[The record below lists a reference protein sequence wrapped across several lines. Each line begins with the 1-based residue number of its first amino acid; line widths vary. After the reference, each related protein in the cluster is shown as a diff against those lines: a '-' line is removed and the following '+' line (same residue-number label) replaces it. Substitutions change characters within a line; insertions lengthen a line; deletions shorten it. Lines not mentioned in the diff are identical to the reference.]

1 MTMSSSASPLATPAA
16 LPPVDEPSTAKRV
29 LILVMVVLG
38 STLYATTLL
47 IASTLLPQM
56 QGTMSATQDE
66 IAWAMTFNILATAV
80 ATPMTGWLA
89 ARFGRRETMTWS
101 VFLFTFTTLMCGL
114 ADSLETLILWRVL
127 QGALG
132 APVIP
137 LSQTILLDTFPKR
150 QQGLVT
156 SIFGMAVVIGPVI
169 GPTVGGML
177 SELYSWR
184 WAFYMIVPVGLISCV
199 GLRLTLVRD
208 RPTGRT
214 SLDWTG
220 FLSLAVTIAC
230 VQLVLSR
237 GQRLDWFDS
246 EEILLEAFIAGI
258 SFWVFLAHSLTARRP
273 FLNLRLLLDRNYAL
287 GLVLVLIYGML
298 NFTPMVLLPPL
309 LQQHA
314 GFPDALIGEVIAA
327 RGVGATIGFFLAI
340 FIGRLDARIGL
351 VGGFSLQAV
360 SGLWLMAMDLNVDM
374 HTLLTNSLVQ
384 GIAVGVI
391 WVPLTLATFRNIGA
405 ADLAEATAVYHLLR
419 NIGSSFFI
427 SICVAEI
434 VRATGANYGRMV
446 ENLSPYNPVLSL
458 PWAMGGW
465 DVDSLSGLAKLS
477 KEIGRQAAM
486 LGYINAFGLY
496 TLASAMAV
504 PLILFVNS
512 RARRSAAAA

>member
-1 MTMSSSASPLATPAA
+1 MTSSADAVASPTP
-16 LPPVDEPSTAKRV
+16 PGTAESLSVVHRV

-38 STLYATTLL
+38 ATLYATTLL

-56 QGTMSATQDE
+56 QGTMAATQDE

-80 ATPMTGWLA
+80 ITPMTGWLA
-89 ARFGRRETMTWS
+89 ARFGRRATMTWS
-101 VFLFTFTTLMCGL
+101 VLLFTAATFMCG
-114 ADSLETLILWRVL
+114 AATSLETLILWRVL

-137 LSQTILLDTFPKR
+137 LSQTILLDAFPKR

-169 GPTVGGML
+169 GPTLGGLL

-184 WAFYMIVPVGLISCV
+184 WAFYMIVPVGLISFV
-199 GLRLTLVRD
+199 GLRLTLPHD
-208 RPTGRT
+208 RPTGRAA
-214 SLDWTG
+214 LDWTG
-220 FLSLAVTIAC
+220 FLSLSVAIAG

-237 GQRLDWFDS
+237 GQRLDWFES
-246 EEILLEAFIAGI
+246 TEIVVETFIAAI
-258 SFWVFLAHSLTARRP
+258 AFWIFLVHSLTAQRP
-273 FLNLRLLLDRNYAL
+273 FLDLGMLRDRNYAL

-314 GFPDALIGEVIAA
+314 GFPDALIGEIIAA

-340 FIGRLDARIGL
+340 FIGRMDPRIGI
-351 VGGFSLQAV
+351 GGGYALQAI
-360 SGLWLMAMDLNVDM
+360 SGFWLMTLDLNVDSG
-374 HTLLTNSLVQ
+374 TLMANSLIQ
-384 GIAVGVI
+384 GIAIGVI
-391 WVPLTLATFRNIGA
+391 WVPLTLATFATVGSA
-405 ADLAEATAVYHLLR
+405 KLAEGTAVYHLLR

-427 SICVAEI
+427 SICVAEV
-434 VRATGANYGRMV
+434 VRASGANYSRLVEMV
-446 ENLSPYNPVLSL
+446 NPFNRSLAL
-458 PWAMGGW
+458 PWVAGGW
-465 DVDSLSGLAKLS
+465 DVESVAGLARLS

-496 TLASAMAV
+496 TLASAMAI
-504 PLILFVNS
+504 PLVLMVGSRS
-512 RARRSAAAA
+512 RAR